1 MIARRPLLPAALL
14 LLAAAVG
21 GCSRLPAGGAQAG
34 ATPAPGPFGATSAAV
49 TAVDLQARLTA
60 FAHDSMR
67 GRRAFNEDGRR
78 AARIIAAEVA
88 RLGLRPAGDSG
99 GYLQRV
105 QPGASDT
112 LYGYNVVAVLPGSD
126 PKLAGQYVAFGAH
139 LDHVGIRRQGAVDH
153 DSIVAFNMVVR
164 PMGADDGQKQ
174 ARPEDWPLIRAK
186 LDSLRRLRPARPDS
200 INNGADDDGSGSV
213 ALMELA
219 ERFARDPVAPK
230 RSLIFVW
237 HTGEEYGMVGSRWYT
252 DHPTVP
258 LDSIVTQLNIDMI
271 GRGTVQDLPA
281 KGGPQYVELIGS
293 RRLSSELG
301 ALVEEVNRKWDM
313 GFRFNYE
320 YDAAG
325 HPEQYY
331 CRSDH
336 YMYARFGIPVTF
348 FSTGSHRDYHMVTD
362 EAQYIDYRKLQRV
375 TSLIGEV
382 GLAVANLDHRPVV
395 DGPKPDPRGRCVQ

>member
-1 MIARRPLLPAALL
+1 
-14 LLAAAVG
+14 
-21 GCSRLPAGGAQAG
+21 
-34 ATPAPGPFGATSAAV
+34 
-49 TAVDLQARLTA
+49 
-60 FAHDSMR
+60 
-67 GRRAFNEDGRR
+67 
-78 AARIIAAEVA
+78 VA

-105 QPGASDT
+105 QPGPSDT
-112 LYGYNVVAVLPGSD
+112 VYGYNVVAVLPGSD
-126 PKLAGQYVAFGAH
+126 PKLAGEYVAFGAH
-139 LDHVGIRRQGAVDH
+139 LDHVGVRRQGAVDH
-153 DSIVAFNMVVR
+153 DSIVAFNAVVR
-164 PMGADDGQKQ
+164 PM
-174 ARPEDWPLIRAK
+174 
-186 LDSLRRLRPARPDS
+186 
-200 INNGADDDGSGSV
+200 GADDDGSGSV

-219 ERFARDPVAPK
+219 ERFARDRVAPK
-230 RSLIFVW
+230 RSLLFVW

-258 LDSIVTQLNIDMI
+258 LDAIVTQLNIDMI

-293 RRLSSELG
+293 KRLSSELG

>member
-1 MIARRPLLPAALL
+1 MPAPRQLALL
-14 LLAAAVG
+14 LLLGSAALG
-21 GCSRLPAGGAQAG
+21 GCSRLPAGGRAAD
-34 ATPAPGPFGATSAAV
+34 TPARGPSGPTTAAV
-49 TAVDLQARLTA
+49 TAVDLQSRLTA

-67 GRRAFNEDGRR
+67 GRRAFAEDGRR
-78 AARIIAAEVA
+78 AARMIATEAA
-88 RLGLRPAGDSG
+88 RLGLRPAGDAG

-105 QPGASDT
+105 QPGPSDT
-112 LYGYNVVAVLPGSD
+112 VYGYNVVAVLPGSD
-126 PKLAGQYVAFGAH
+126 PALAGEYVAFGAH
-139 LDHVGIRRQGAVDH
+139 LDHVGVRRQGAVDH
-153 DSIVAFNMVVR
+153 DSIVAFNAVVR
-164 PMGADDGQKQ
+164 PMGADDGGKQ
-174 ARPEDWPLIRAK
+174 ATAEDWPRIRQK
-186 LDSLRRLRPARPDS
+186 LDSLRALRPARPDS

-219 ERFARDPVAPK
+219 ERFASAAPRPR

-237 HTGEEYGMVGSRWYT
+237 HTGEEYGMVGSRWFT
-252 DHPTVP
+252 DHPPVP

-271 GRGTVQDLPA
+271 GRGTAQDLPGT
-281 KGGPQYVELIGS
+281 GGPQYVELIGS
-293 RRLSSELG
+293 KRLSSELG
-301 ALVEEVNRKWDM
+301 ALVEAVNRNWNM
-313 GFRFNYE
+313 GFRFNYA
-320 YDAAG
+320 YDAPG

-362 EAQYIDYRKLQRV
+362 EAQYIDYPKLQRV

-395 DGPKPDPRGRCVQ
+395 DGPKPDPKGRCVQ